1 MIVRDLQPVS
11 MVENQGFRELLQ
23 LLEPRYTPESQH
35 YIQGQL
41 LPAYAYQA
49 QLATRQALASALALS
64 LSLDLWRGL
73 SAATSGYGGGNKS
86 IKETQWLLGLILS
99 LINPCSFLSLSM

>member
-11 MVENQGFRELLQ
+11 IVENKGFRELLH

-35 YIQGQL
+35 YIQSQL

-49 QLATRQALASALALS
+49 QLATRQALASAHTLS
-64 LSLDLWRGL
+64 LSLDVWRDKAGT
-73 SAATSGYGGGNKS
+73 TSG
-86 IKETQWLLGLILS
+86 
-99 LINPCSFLSLSM
+99 

>member
-11 MVENQGFRELLQ
+11 IVENQGFRELLQ
-23 LLEPRYTPESQH
+23 LLEPRYTPEGQH
-35 YIQGQL
+35 YIKTQL

-49 QLATRQALASALALS
+49 QLATRQALASTQALS

-73 SAATSGYGGGNKS
+73 TGSTSG
-86 IKETQWLLGLILS
+86 
-99 LINPCSFLSLSM
+99 